1 MPKSKSKRNNPDY
14 NNLLVQIRLK
24 VKRLEQIAIS
34 LNWDLNETLTSSKMK
49 SSNIELSE
57 NELLEI
63 LQTLNQIEIVF
74 IRINNK
80 FVELKKGY

>member
-14 NNLLVQIRLK
+14 NNLLSQIRSK
-24 VKRLEQIAIS
+24 VKKLEQIAIS
-34 LNWDLNETLTSSKMK
+34 LNWDLTETLTSSKIK
-49 SSNIELSE
+49 SSNIELSK

-80 FVELKKGY
+80 FIELKKGY

>member
-1 MPKSKSKRNNPDY
+1 MPKFKSKRNNPDY
-14 NNLLVQIRLK
+14 NNLLAQIRSK
-24 VKRLEQIAIS
+24 VKKLEQIAIS
-34 LNWDLNETLTSSKMK
+34 LNWDLNETLTSSKIK
-49 SSNIELSE
+49 SSNIELRE